1 MRIQRVLSLGAGCLI
16 VCLMQGAA
24 FSQLNQAL
32 RTPAARYFGGQSQAA
47 YGQPR
52 MTGATA
58 YVASAQPMQGGA
70 SKPFQHIQQAPTLS
84 PYLNMDLVPES
95 ATSVPNFYGFVLPQ
109 LQHQAAAEAQAR
121 EYQRM
126 RQQERAAAARG
137 MVAKNPLA
145 GVPTTGSSLQF
156 MNVGSYFPTPK

>member
-1 MRIQRVLSLGAGCLI
+1 M

-24 FSQLNQAL
+24 FSQYNQAL

-47 YGQPR
+47 YSQSPG
-52 MTGATA
+52 MSGATA
-58 YVASAQPMQGGA
+58 YVASAQPMPGGN

-84 PYLNMDLVPES
+84 PYLNLDLVPES

-109 LQHQAAAEAQAR
+109 LQNQAAAEAQAR